1 MAKIWDHLR
10 SGDWRS
16 LVASFLYFDTGFTV
30 WLLFGPLAPYMGPH
44 LHLAPATMGFL
55 VAVPVLS
62 GALLR
67 VPLGHLYQTL
77 NGRTIALMGIML
89 SALTPLYLLFAPVA
103 PTLGVLLVLG
113 VLLGVGG
120 ASFAVALPMA
130 GSGYPPKVQGLV
142 LGLAAAGNI
151 GAVLDGV
158 LFPPLARHYGWQSAM
173 TAVLPLL
180 ALAALALWV
189 WGHDRAPKAGSVPR
203 ALMGFWGSLVFLAV
217 LVMVVHQGWLGVSG
231 HPAVLLLPVFG
242 MAFMVTLLPSVQR
255 AVFRE
260 GDAWAFFL
268 IYAITFGGFV
278 GMSAYVSVLLI
289 ALYHIPKVTAGLL
302 MAGLA
307 FTGATVRPLG
317 GLLADHAGG
326 PRILRYALSGI
337 ALVDLVFAFFVPAPA
352 VGIAA
357 LFALYLGFG
366 VGNGAT
372 FQMVPLRW
380 PERRGLMTGLIG
392 AAGGIGGFY
401 LPVVLGIVKQATA
414 SYRGGFA
421 VFAGLAMVA
430 TVLVQVR
437 GRSWVLPAQQ
447 VDIEAQPVPTGA
459 AIEGD

>member
-1 MAKIWDHLR
+1 MAKIWDRLR

-30 WLLFGPLAPYMGPH
+30 WLLFGPLAPYMGSS
-44 LHLAPATMGFL
+44 LHLAPAALGFL

-77 NGRTIALMGIML
+77 DGRAVALMGLML
-89 SALTPLYLLFAPVA
+89 SALTPLYLVFAPAA

-130 GSGYPPKVQGLV
+130 GSGYPPKAQGLV

-189 WGHDRAPKAGSVPR
+189 WGHDRAPKAGSVAR
-203 ALMGFWGSLVFLAV
+203 ALAGFWGGLVFLVA
-217 LVMVVHQGWLGVSG
+217 LVVVAHAGWLGVSG
-231 HPAVLLLPVFG
+231 HPAVLLLPVLG
-242 MAFMVTLLPSVQR
+242 MAFMIALLPSAQR
-255 AVFRE
+255 RVLRE

-278 GMSAYVSVLLI
+278 GLSAYVSVLLI

-307 FTGATVRPLG
+307 FSGATVRPLG
-317 GLLADHAGG
+317 GLLADRVGG
-326 PRILRYALSGI
+326 PRVLLYALSGI
-337 ALVDLVFAFFVPAPA
+337 AFVDFAFAFFKLSPATA
-352 VGIAA
+352 IAA
-357 LFALYLGFG
+357 LFALYLCFG
-366 VGNGAT
+366 IGNGAT
-372 FQMVPLRW
+372 FQMVPLCW
-380 PERRGLMTGLIG
+380 PKRRGLMTGLIG

-401 LPVVLGIVKQATA
+401 LPVVLGLVKQATA

-421 VFAGLAMVA
+421 VFAGLAMA
-430 TVLVQVR
+430 TILLVQVR
-437 GRSWVLPAQQ
+437 GRSWVLAAQEI
-447 VDIEAQPVPTGA
+447 DTGTQPVPKAA
-459 AIEGD
+459 AIGGD